1 MDQASAKRVHLNV
14 PKVGHHLAIPAA
26 GRASNMP
33 VEGAAMDWYERVRG
47 QEGINTIILLSN
59 SVVNSDV
66 SLEGLTR
73 EEVWQ

>member
-1 MDQASAKRVHLNV
+1 
-14 PKVGHHLAIPAA
+14 
-26 GRASNMP
+26 MP

>member
-1 MDQASAKRVHLNV
+1 
-14 PKVGHHLAIPAA
+14 
-26 GRASNMP
+26 MP

-73 EEVWQ
+73 GSLAVIAIDSDGAEETCIRMNCARRILPSYKISVD